1 MDCLEKLFLSLWE
14 EKDPVTLEFEEIRQV
29 QMKLGNKLDAV
40 AGDELV
46 EKWLDIQGEYL
57 ELKCR
62 QFFHSGVR
70 LGVELLKL

>member
-1 MDCLEKLFLSLWE
+1 MPL
-14 EKDPVTLEFEEIRQV
+14 P
-29 QMKLGNKLDAV
+29 
-40 AGDELV
+40 GDELV

-62 QFFHSGVR
+62 QFFHSWVR